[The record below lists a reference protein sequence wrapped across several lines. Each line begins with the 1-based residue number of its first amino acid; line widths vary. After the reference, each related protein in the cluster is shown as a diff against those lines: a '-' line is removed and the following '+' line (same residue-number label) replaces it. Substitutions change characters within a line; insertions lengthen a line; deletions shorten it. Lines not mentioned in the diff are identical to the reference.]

1 MVLVIQEESRFSVG
15 VILNLPTPMTTDF
28 DVGGEHV
35 GSINV
40 KYGGPLECAG
50 RNEKELLY
58 LHKSKAMKDAAL
70 EEHLDVDSS
79 SYNIWKC
86 TKEEA
91 TEALVRGLATED
103 EIMGIDGLCVWPK
116 DAFGGG
122 GLRAELV
129 QGNFERVP
137 LSNYDKV
144 WKKLQQQRR
153 LSSTSLD
160 ENLRTAHAAWEVA
173 GAGKDTTA
181 KQMADERR
189 ELANEAHRQWII
201 SYLLR

>member
-1 MVLVIQEESRFSVG
+1 
-15 VILNLPTPMTTDF
+15 
-28 DVGGEHV
+28 
-35 GSINV
+35 
-40 KYGGPLECAG
+40 
-50 RNEKELLY
+50 
-58 LHKSKAMKDAAL
+58 MKDSAL
-70 EEHLDVDSS
+70 GEHLDVDSS